1 MHEWGTLAFKRVE
14 ARFRSNKRAAR
25 ARKLSLTGYD
35 TKIKTYGLWDSAE
48 PLRITSS
55 AQVFF
60 REKET
65 RDVVPPKGEYG
76 PFPEPGRIIYQ
87 LGSTETNEE
96 EQNED
101 EQGVGTAPQ
110 AQQQGLR

>member
-1 MHEWGTLAFKRVE
+1 MDP
-14 ARFRSNKRAAR
+14 AAP
-25 ARKLSLTGYD
+25 L
-35 TKIKTYGLWDSAE
+35 KITNSAE
-48 PLRITSS
+48 VSC
-55 AQVFF
+55 

-65 RDVVPPKGEYG
+65 RDVVPPKAGYD

-87 LGSTETNEE
+87 PGLTETNEE